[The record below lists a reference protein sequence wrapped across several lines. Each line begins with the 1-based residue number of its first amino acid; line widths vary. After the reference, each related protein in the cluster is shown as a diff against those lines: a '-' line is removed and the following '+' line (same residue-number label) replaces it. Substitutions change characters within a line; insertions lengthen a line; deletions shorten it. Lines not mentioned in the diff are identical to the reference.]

1 MPASPCYVITGAA
14 GFIGSALAYRLNQL
28 GRDNLILVD
37 SLGSDSR
44 WKNLV
49 PLRYSDYYD
58 RKDFLDALLAGK
70 LNSCKIKAI
79 FHLGAISS
87 TTEADV
93 GLLFKNNFEYTKLL
107 AQWCA
112 DHKEPVR
119 FIYASSA
126 STYGDGSR
134 GFADDHECIEEL
146 APLNMYGYS
155 KQLVDL
161 WAKREGVLHQVVGL
175 KYFNVF
181 GPN

>member
-1 MPASPCYVITGAA
+1 MASSPCYVITGAA

-37 SLGSDSR
+37 SLGTDAR
-44 WKNLV
+44 WRNLV

-58 RKDFLDALLAGK
+58 RKDFLEALLSGK
-70 LNSCKIKAI
+70 LNSQKIKAI

-87 TTEADV
+87 TTEADA

-112 DHKEPVR
+112 AHKEPVR

-126 STYGDGSR
+126 ATYGDGSL
-134 GFADDHECIEEL
+134 GYKDDHALIPNL
-146 APLNMYGYS
+146 RPLIAYGYS
-155 KQLVDL
+155 
-161 WAKREGVLHQVVGL
+161 
-175 KYFNVF
+175 
-181 GPN
+181 